1 MGKPLINL
9 WSGEQ
14 PDIIGDD
21 TEATLTL
28 KNTSSGAVLNI
39 TAASTSSGTG
49 ITIDTSTGTGAGLDV
64 LSDNSSWTARIRSA
78 LATAPALQVGHT
90 VLSNVTVAPLNVVQ
104 STASGVVLS
113 IAGVFI
119 STASI
124 NVAQSQAAFIIPVM
138 ILRALLVTVG
148 AKIREFGGTLEQSI
162 PSRVAKKL
170 AKGVQTMYELT
181 FNQVK
186 DIVGTV
192 WGHTELNRNGLAL
205 AYK

>member
-78 LATAPALQVGHT
+78 LSTAPALQVGHT

-104 STASGVVLS
+104 STASEVVLS

-124 NVAQSQAAFIIPVM
+124 NV
-138 ILRALLVTVG
+138 
-148 AKIREFGGTLEQSI
+148 
-162 PSRVAKKL
+162 
-170 AKGVQTMYELT
+170 
-181 FNQVK
+181 
-186 DIVGTV
+186 
-192 WGHTELNRNGLAL
+192 
-205 AYK
+205 